1 MSLTKIVL
9 NGNQNCNFI
18 WVKSGT
24 LSDAEIN
31 EVVDVYFRDE
41 DAPESANTLLFAKFN
56 DSLEAG
62 NYSTGGEAIVGWDIY
77 KQRDGASNLQ
87 FVGAV
92 STSQSG
98 IVDCLVE
105 NGQEYTYYLF
115 PQGLSTMG
123 SPIVSDPVSS
133 IAWNWVLFTAEES
146 DSKNLLIVKRAY
158 IFQGNVETG
167 SISNNAQSNVMQNF
181 TAYPKIIKGTQNYR
195 TGKLSALV
203 GYVDTNGNTYTETAA
218 LREAIMDLSTSQ
230 DRMFLKNRAGD
241 MWEVSVHE
249 PVSLSVKDISP
260 NQPHTA
266 SIEWTEVGTTN
277 GISLIGESG
286 V

>member
-1 MSLTKIVL
+1 MSLTRIMI
-9 NGNQNCNFI
+9 NGSQNCNFI
-18 WVKSGT
+18 WVKTGK
-24 LSDAEIN
+24 LSEAEIN

-41 DAPESANTLLFAKFN
+41 DAQEGTNTLLFARFN
-56 DSLEAG
+56 NSFEAG
-62 NYSTGGEAIVGWDIY
+62 NYLTGGETIVGWDIY
-77 KQRDGASNLQ
+77 KQRVGAANLQ
-87 FVGAV
+87 FVGSV
-92 STSQSG
+92 STSESG
-98 IVDCLVE
+98 ILDCLVG

-123 SPIVSDPVSS
+123 SPIVSDPVTSN
-133 IAWNWVLFTAEES
+133 AWNWVLFTAEEGES
-146 DSKNLLIVKRAY
+146 AGVLTVTSAY

-218 LREAIMDLSTSQ
+218 LREAMMDLSTSQ

-249 PVSLSVKDISP
+249 PVSLTVKDISP